1 MTHCNFIAYS
11 FLITVLFSFNSH
23 FVYSQKLAYPPPAL
37 KWDADSLGN
46 HRAVVEVT
54 GYGDIA
60 KVKILW
66 RRPDEN
72 PENKEIIITDA
83 ITGKRIMNMYAP
95 EVNREY
101 GLIYFQPESGHKT
114 YYVYYMPY
122 RLKGSP
128 NYPQAVYPEPIQTVA
143 AWSAAVKKSA
153 HFAAAH
159 MVKLETVDPFNS
171 FYPMEMIATKVE
183 TNKLIKEHPD
193 ADYLVFPEDRMHP
206 IKMEHDLPYRW
217 IKEGVKRTLSGT
229 ADKGEYYAFQL
240 GIYAVK
246 EDLQNVKIRFS
257 PLRNKAGNTIPDSL
271 ITCINTNGISYS
283 GDPETFQVNVP
294 EKNIQAMWCYM
305 EVPENAKPGLYEG
318 TATVTAD
325 NAPATKINLHLTVT
339 HRTAVNHG
347 VNEPWKMTRLHW
359 LNSTLFQKNN
369 VIPPYKPLQVS
380 GNVINLLGRKII
392 LDNSGFPKQIQTFY
406 PIEMTS
412 ISDIA
417 NNLLTEP
424 VHFHIINDDNK
435 DIRLQEGGV
444 HFTKQTPGTVEWET
458 TDESPAV
465 EMKVKGHVEFDG
477 FVSYQVRLIARKN
490 ISLNDIKLH
499 IPMQPDAAKY
509 FMGLGYKG
517 EYRPDSIGWKWDVA
531 TKNQDGGWIGNVNEG
546 LHFELRDQHYSR
558 PLNTNFYLL
567 KPLVLPTSW
576 GNNNKGGINIFT
588 KGKSVLVN
596 AYSGERTLKKGDT
609 LYYNFNLL
617 ITPFHPLYT
626 DWHWEHRYYHD
637 FKPVNYIQSVGA
649 NVINIHQGKYINP
662 YINYPF
668 IATQQMKAYID
679 SAHKL
684 DMKVKIYNTIR
695 ELADRAYELYP
706 LFSLGHEIF
715 PAGKGGGYPWLQEHL
730 NGDYIP
736 GWYTPETNDAAIVNG
751 GASRWHN
758 YYIEGISWLVQNV
771 GIDGLYLDD
780 VAYDRVTMKRV
791 KRALLQDGHPGIIDL
806 HSANQ
811 YDKNDGWNN
820 SANLYMSLF
829 PYINR
834 LWFGEYFDYN
844 HNGPDFF
851 LTEVSGI
858 PYGLMGEM
866 LQGGGNPWRGMIYG
880 MTSRLPWTE
889 GDPRPVWK
897 VWNEFG
903 IVGSQMIGYWVP
915 DCPVKTDNRD
925 VLATVYKKEG
935 KTLVSIASWA
945 KEDTTIH
952 LKIDWKALGIN
963 SATATITAP
972 AIKDFQPAA
981 SFKPSD
987 AISVKKGEGWLL
999 IIKRKK

>member
-1 MTHCNFIAYS
+1 MNRTHFTLLFLFIGAL
-11 FLITVLFSFNSH
+11 FLIQSITSFA
-23 FVYSQKLAYPPPAL
+23 QELPYPPHKE

-46 HRAVVEVT
+46 HRAVIEVT
-54 GYGDIA
+54 GKGTVA
-60 KVKILW
+60 KVKIEW

-72 PENKEIIITDA
+72 PENKEIILVDA
-83 ITGKRIMNMYAP
+83 ASGKRVLNMYAP
-95 EVNREY
+95 LVNRDY
-101 GLIYFQPESGHKT
+101 GIIYFQPVPGHKT
-114 YYVYYMPY
+114 YYAYYMPY
-122 RLKGSP
+122 RLKGSA
-128 NYPQAVYPEPIQTVA
+128 NYPHAIYPEPVQTANDKWLNA
-143 AWSAAVKKSA
+143 AKETK
-153 HFAAAH
+153 HFTAAH
-159 MVKLETVDPFNS
+159 LVKIEPVDLFNS
-171 FYPMEMIATKVE
+171 FYPMEMIATKSE
-183 TNKLIKEHPD
+183 TNKLIEEHPN
-193 ADYLVFPEDRMHP
+193 ADYLVFPEDRMYP

-217 IKEGVKRTLSGT
+217 IKEGVKNTFSGT

-246 EDLQNVKIRFS
+246 LSLKNIQIKFS
-257 PLRNKAGNTIPDSL
+257 SLKNKSGQTISDTL
-271 ITCINTNGISYS
+271 ISCINTNGISYAGS
-283 GDPETFQVNVP
+283 PESFIVNVS
-294 EKNIQAMWCYM
+294 EKKIQALWCYIK
-305 EVPENAKPGLYEG
+305 VPEQTVPGLYEG
-318 TATVTAD
+318 TATVSPD
-325 NAPATKINLHLTVT
+325 NAPSTKINLHLTVSSK
-339 HRTAVNHG
+339 TAIDHG
-347 VNEPWKMTRLHW
+347 VNEPWKITRLPW
-359 LNSTLFQKNN
+359 LNSTLFQKNT
-369 VIPPYKPLQVS
+369 VIPPYTPLQVN
-380 GNVINLLGRKII
+380 GNAISLLGRKMI
-392 LDNSGFPKQIQTFY
+392 LAPTGLPEQIQTFY

-412 ISDIA
+412 IGNKP
-417 NNLLTEP
+417 NNLLAEQI
-424 VHFHIINDDNK
+424 HFHFFNDANK
-435 DIRLQEGGV
+435 NVKLNSSGITYTE
-444 HFTKQTPGTVEWET
+444 KTPGTVEWT
-458 TDESPAV
+458 AQNVSDSL
-465 EMKVKGHVEFDG
+465 EMDVKGHIEFDG
-477 FVSYQVRLIARKN
+477 FVSYQVKVVALQN
-490 ISLNDIKLH
+490 ITLNNTELH
-499 IPMQPDAAKY
+499 IPLERDIAKY

-517 EYRPDSIGWKWDVA
+517 EYRPENIDWKWNVP
-531 TKNQDGGWIGNVNEG
+531 TKNQDGGWIGTVNAG

-576 GNNNKGGINIFT
+576 GNDNKGGIQIWQ

-596 AYSGERTLKKGDT
+596 AYSGERTMQKGDT

-617 ITPFHPLYT
+617 ITPFHQLFT

-637 FKPVNYIQSVGA
+637 YKPVSYIKSQDA

-668 IATQQMKAYID
+668 IATKQIKAYID
-679 SAHKL
+679 SAHRL
-684 DMKVKIYNTIR
+684 DMDVKIYNTVR

-736 GWYTPETNDAAIVNG
+736 GWYTPETNDAAIVDG

-758 YYIEGISWLVQNV
+758 YYIEGISWLVKNV

-791 KRALLQDGHPGIIDL
+791 KRALLQEGHPGIIDL

-866 LQGGGNPWRGMIYG
+866 LQGGGNAWRGMIYG
-880 MTSRLPWTE
+880 MASRLPWTE
-889 GDPRPVWK
+889 GDPRPIWK

-903 IVGSQMIGYWVP
+903 IVGSRMIGYWVA

-925 VLATVYKKEG
+925 VLATVYKKNG
-935 KTLVSIASWA
+935 KALVSIASWA
-945 KEDTTIH
+945 KADTNVH
-952 LKIDWKALGIN
+952 LMIDWKALGIN
-963 SATATITAP
+963 PATATITAP
-972 AIKDFQPAA
+972 AIKDFQPARE
-981 SFKPSD
+981 FKSGD
-987 AISVKKGEGWLL
+987 AIPVKKEEGWLL
-999 IIKRKK
+999 IIK